1 MSHIGAPTIN
11 TSSDIIDTNDI
22 INNATTLTNKTTW
35 TMVGFI
41 GAVLCSVIGSIINV
55 FTIYILWLI
64 KNPKIIYVF
73 HKVKRSFIP
82 LLFFLTLAD
91 LVMCIFVLPIQAVV
105 IYHQGGQLSLTE
117 QFCKYYIYITQWAKN
132 GKLVY

>member
-1 MSHIGAPTIN
+1 MPHIGAPTFN
-11 TSSDIIDTNDI
+11 ASSDIINTNDI
-22 INNATTLTNKTTW
+22 INNTTTLTNQTTW

-55 FTIYILWLI
+55 SAIYILWLI

-82 LLFFLTLAD
+82 LLFFLTLTD
-91 LVMCIFVLPIQAVV
+91 LVICIFVLPIQAVV

-117 QFCKYYIYITQWAKN
+117 QFCKYYIYITQ
-132 GKLVY
+132 